1 MSEIAEFD
9 TARYPQKFEI
19 HGHRVAVRSGGE
31 GPVVVLIHGMAGSSA
46 TWNAVLPSL
55 AEQFTV
61 VAPDLLGHGDSAN
74 PPMADY
80 SLGAFASTVRD
91 VLDVLGHQRATV
103 VGQSLGGGVAMQFAY
118 QFPDRCERLV
128 LLDSGGL
135 GRDVAPLL
143 RGLTFPGVEYL
154 FPLVFT
160 SAACQAGNTVAS
172 LLGKVGLRKS
182 PQAEEM
188 WRSYES
194 LVDPARRAAFIR
206 TLRSVINLGGQQV
219 SAHDR
224 LHIGEQIPT
233 LIVWGGRDSNIPI
246 EHGYDAH
253 RALPH
258 SRFEVFEEAG
268 HYPHCEAP
276 ERFVRVL
283 TDFVLS
289 TPPAGVHDERHQPG
303 QAAGSP

>member
-1 MSEIAEFD
+1 
-9 TARYPQKFEI
+9 
-19 HGHRVAVRSGGE
+19 
-31 GPVVVLIHGMAGSSA
+31 
-46 TWNAVLPSL
+46 
-55 AEQFTV
+55 
-61 VAPDLLGHGDSAN
+61 
-74 PPMADY
+74 MADY

-91 VLDVLGHQRATV
+91 VLDVLGHRRATV

-143 RGLTFPGVEYL
+143 RGLAFPGVEYL

-160 SAACQAGNTVAS
+160 SVACQAGNTIAAW
-172 LLGKVGLRKS
+172 LGKVGLRKS

-194 LVDPARRAAFIR
+194 LVDPARRAAFVR
-206 TLRSVINLGGQQV
+206 TLRSVISLGGQQV

-233 LIVWGGRDSNIPI
+233 LIVWGGHDSIIPI
-246 EHGYDAH
+246 EHGRDAH

-258 SRFEVFEEAG
+258 SRFEVFEDAG

-276 ERFVRVL
+276 ERFVRVV
-283 TDFVLS
+283 TDFVRS
-289 TPPAGVHDERHQPG
+289 TAPAVVHDERRLPG
-303 QAAGSP
+303 RTGTGGASTPAAAAFGSGSVQDSGPICRSRAPGRRT